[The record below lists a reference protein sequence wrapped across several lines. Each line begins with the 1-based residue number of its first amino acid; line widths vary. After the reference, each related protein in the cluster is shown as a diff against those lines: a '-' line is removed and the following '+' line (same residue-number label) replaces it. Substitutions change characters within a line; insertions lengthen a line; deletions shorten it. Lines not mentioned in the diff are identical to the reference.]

1 MDKYKGID
9 KDTRKILKAVEE
21 AGFVVHRAK
30 SCHLMVYKD
39 DVLITTFSAT
49 ASDPRAFRNGLAP
62 LKRAGFQWP
71 PRR

>member
-21 AGFVVHRAK
+21 AGFVVRRAK
-30 SCHLMVYKD
+30 SHLMVYKD
-39 DVLITTFSAT
+39 DALIATFSAT

>member
-1 MDKYKGID
+1 MDKHKGID

-21 AGFVVHRAK
+21 AGFVVRRAK
-30 SCHLMVYKD
+30 SHLMVYKD
-39 DVLITTFSAT
+39 DALITTFSAT

>member
-1 MDKYKGID
+1 MDKDKGID

-21 AGFVVHRAK
+21 AGFVVRRAK
-30 SCHLMVYKD
+30 SHLMVYKD
-39 DVLITTFSAT
+39 DALITTFSAT